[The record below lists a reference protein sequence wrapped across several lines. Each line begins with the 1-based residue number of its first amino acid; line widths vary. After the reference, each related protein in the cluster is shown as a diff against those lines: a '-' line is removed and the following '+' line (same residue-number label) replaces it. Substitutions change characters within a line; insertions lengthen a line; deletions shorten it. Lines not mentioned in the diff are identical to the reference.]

1 MSTKH
6 KNNTRGDEK
15 GGGTSTLPNS
25 ISSNNKS
32 TATATRR
39 GSFDVEATSRRIS
52 VCAIN
57 YINTISDRRIQD
69 PNKISDEEMDPVVHD
84 VLQEYTDEDG
94 NVDAKQIIRD
104 SLRSNLEKIKQQVLN
119 SELMKTV
126 SKLI

>member
-6 KNNTRGDEK
+6 KNNTRGDEE
-15 GGGTSTLPNS
+15 GDGTSALPNS

-39 GSFDVEATSRRIS
+39 GSFDVEAASRRIS

>member
-1 MSTKH
+1 MSTTKH
-6 KNNTRGDEK
+6 NDTTRGDEE
-15 GGGTSTLPNS
+15 GGGD
-25 ISSNNKS
+25 KS

-39 GSFDVEATSRRIS
+39 ASFNVESVSRRIS
-52 VCAIN
+52 VCAVN

-69 PNKISDEEMDPVVHD
+69 PNKISDEEMDPVVD
-84 VLQEYTDEDG
+84 EVLQEYTDENG